1 MLTFGSGWVN
11 ARLSKAVQWEAAPGT
26 TSWWKLPLP
35 ARGRRREAAC
45 ETVPEAEREDLPGKW
60 AEKQA
65 CTHSGAATAAVEMRK
80 AKQVLSSTRWFYQGA
95 NDQNTRGPRAGCRS
109 FIRFGYRLSFT
120 VNNYKPET
128 SNRRLPSLHFFSDW
142 LVPQTHDGNLR
153 LTEVH
158 VWAQMHRL
166 WLF

>member
-1 MLTFGSGWVN
+1 M
-11 ARLSKAVQWEAAPGT
+11 
-26 TSWWKLPLP
+26 KLCQ
-35 ARGRRREAAC
+35 RQREKIYLAS
-45 ETVPEAEREDLPGKW
+45 ELKNKPVPIRAL
-60 AEKQA
+60 
-65 CTHSGAATAAVEMRK
+65 AATAAAAVEMRK

-158 VWAQMHRL
+158 V
-166 WLF
+166 

>member
-1 MLTFGSGWVN
+1 MKLCQRQREKIYLASELKNKPVPIR
-11 ARLSKAVQWEAAPGT
+11 ALAA
-26 TSWWKLPLP
+26 
-35 ARGRRREAAC
+35 AA
-45 ETVPEAEREDLPGKW
+45 
-60 AEKQA
+60 
-65 CTHSGAATAAVEMRK
+65 AAAAVEMRK

-158 VWAQMHRL
+158 V
-166 WLF
+166 